1 MSGGPVRR
9 GAERDSGPAIDPAV
23 TDRSTTSLVAAAGGG
38 DESAWAEL
46 GRRYTPLVYSVIRSY
61 DLSRPD
67 AADVNQ
73 TVWLRLVEHLDQ
85 VRQPEALDGW
95 LAVTTRRE
103 CYRMS
108 RLGRR
113 TRPVDPYDGALDAY
127 HGSWGA
133 ADPVTPDEELLRVE
147 RQQALREGFAQ
158 LPSRCQELLAL
169 LTADPPASYREAAE
183 RLGVPV
189 GSIGPTQARCLRRL
203 RDCPALAAYREVRP
217 AARTNGGERDG
228 AVAAN
233 R

>member
-1 MSGGPVRR
+1 M
-9 GAERDSGPAIDPAV
+9 
-23 TDRSTTSLVAAAGGG
+23 TDRSVTLLVSAAAGG

-46 GRRYTPLVYSVIRSY
+46 VRRYTPLVYSVIRAH
-61 DLSRPD
+61 DLGGAD

-85 VRQPEALDGW
+85 VRRPEALAAW
-95 LAVTTRRE
+95 LASTTRRE

-113 TRPVDPYDGALDAY
+113 TRPVDPSDSSLDAY
-127 HGSWGA
+127 HGTWADA
-133 ADPVTPDEELLRVE
+133 AAPDEELLRAE
-147 RQQALREGFAQ
+147 RRQALREGFAQ
-158 LPSRCQELLAL
+158 LPPRCQELLAL
-169 LTADPPASYREAAE
+169 LTADPPLSYREAAD

-203 RDCPALAAYREVRP
+203 RDCPALAAYRGLPGPAGAHRRP
-217 AARTNGGERDG
+217 ARDFDTGPKGGDRDG
-228 AVAAN
+228 AVAAG

>member
-1 MSGGPVRR
+1 MT
-9 GAERDSGPAIDPAV
+9 EH
-23 TDRSTTSLVAAAGGG
+23 STTALVTAAARG

-46 GRRYTPLVYSVIRSY
+46 VRRYTPLVYSVIRSH
-61 DLSRPD
+61 DLGGAD

-85 VRQPEALDGW
+85 VRKPEALAAW

-113 TRPVDPYDGALDAY
+113 TQPVDPSDGALDGY
-127 HGSWGA
+127 DGSSA
-133 ADPVTPDEELLRVE
+133 APDEDLLRTE
-147 RQQALREGFAQ
+147 RRQALREGFAQ
-158 LPSRCQELLAL
+158 LPPRCQELLSL
-169 LTADPPASYREAAE
+169 LTADPPLSYREAAD
-183 RLGVPV
+183 RLGVPI

-203 RDCPALAAYREVRP
+203 RDCPALAPYLGLRP
-217 AARTNGGERDG
+217 SNGTKGGDRDG
-228 AVAAN
+228 AVAAG

>member
-1 MSGGPVRR
+1 MVTEHS
-9 GAERDSGPAIDPAV
+9 AAV
-23 TDRSTTSLVAAAGGG
+23 LVAAAAGG
-38 DESAWAEL
+38 DESAWTEL
-46 GRRYTPLVYSVIRSY
+46 VRRYTPLVYAVIRGH
-61 DLSRPD
+61 DLGGAD

-85 VRQPEALDGW
+85 VRKPEALAGW

-113 TRPVDPYDGALDAY
+113 TQPVDPSGGTLDAY
-127 HGSWGA
+127 HGTSPA
-133 ADPVTPDEELLRVE
+133 ADEDLLRAE
-147 RQQALREGFAQ
+147 RRRALREGFAQ
-158 LPSRCQELLAL
+158 LPPRCQQVLSM
-169 LTADPPASYREAAE
+169 LTADPPLSYREAAE

-203 RDCPALAAYREVRP
+203 RACAALAPYVGP
-217 AARTNGGERDG
+217 HPGGGTKGGERDG
-228 AVAAN
+228 AVAAG

>member
-1 MSGGPVRR
+1 MSAARGTAGRAVGHGTGRTEPAGPGVSVA
-9 GAERDSGPAIDPAV
+9 G
-23 TDRSTTSLVAAAGGG
+23 LVSAAARG
-38 DESAWAEL
+38 DESAWVEL
-46 GRRYTPLVYSVIRSY
+46 VRRYTPLVYAVIRSY
-61 DLSRPD
+61 DLGGAD

-85 VRQPEALDGW
+85 VREPQALAAW

-113 TRPVDPYDGALDAY
+113 VQPVDPSDASLDAY
-127 HGSWGA
+127 HGTR
-133 ADPVTPDEELLRVE
+133 ADTTPPDEDLLRAE
-147 RQQALREGFAQ
+147 RRQALREGFAQ
-158 LPSRCQELLAL
+158 LPQRCQQLLAL
-169 LTADPPASYREAAE
+169 LTADPPLTYRETAD

-203 RDCPALAAYREVRP
+203 RDCPALAPYRGLDR
-217 AARTNGGERDG
+217 AAPTNGGEHHG
-228 AVAAN
+228 AVAAG